1 MHPKRTERSILFV
14 LRRQYRK
21 FVLPALYQCCRWLQD
36 LGVVVRCGE
45 CKQLFCYDCDL
56 YIHETLHNCPG
67 CETMA
72 SHDQAANSEGQNGA
86 ETANMDED

>member
-1 MHPKRTERSILFV
+1 M
-14 LRRQYRK
+14 
-21 FVLPALYQCCRWLQD
+21 
-36 LGVVVRCGE
+36 VRCGE

-67 CETMA
+67 CETVA
-72 SHDQAANSEGQNGA
+72 SQDQAVGSEGQNGA

>member
-1 MHPKRTERSILFV
+1 M
-14 LRRQYRK
+14 
-21 FVLPALYQCCRWLQD
+21 
-36 LGVVVRCGE
+36 VRCGD

-72 SHDQAANSEGQNGA
+72 SQDQAANNGEQNGNEPA
-86 ETANMDED
+86 LMDED